1 MKKKIWI
8 LPLVLSAFV
17 AIVAFAFHY
26 SVNIE
31 NALTLQ
37 PEADFEIQVSWLR
50 IVFEPVLGILLY
62 FNRAFYALDETM
74 VLLYWILGLF
84 AVYTLVQSI
93 KQKGKNQ
100 VKRFLVNQLL
110 NLPVLVG
117 LWFAFLVILIFVP
130 LHNDRIINKTSDWV
144 LVNTHSHTEFSHD
157 GLISQEG
164 LWKWHQRNGF
174 DAFFI
179 TEHNNHNHTLEFVNR
194 QRNNEFPGE
203 PAVFCGE
210 EFSGSNHLSLL
221 RLKTD
226 FSTKGLS
233 DSVAVAK
240 ARAEGAA
247 IIVNHWFDG
256 ERKTLEYY
264 RNLGSDGFEIENT
277 ATDKR
282 YNREVYHRIKT
293 FCENNGL
300 IMNGG
305 PDFHGYGNVCT
316 LWNAFEIPG
325 WKNMNFQAKEEAI
338 LNIIK
343 TRDQSKL
350 KVLLLNDRP
359 YYEKENLFFRPL
371 VTFFNYFRTLNIL
384 QVLSWVFWIL
394 LFTYLSFKINSNTK
408 LSQKY
413 SGSRML
419 PVSGLLAS
427 LFLLGLGLVYHF
439 RIQDVE
445 DFTEMYAEYSRILF
459 FAGTALLVFSG
470 LNMYF
475 RNPFFTKKP
484 PAPRTD
490 GSF

>member
-1 MKKKIWI
+1 MSKKYLIFPIVI
-8 LPLVLSAFV
+8 LLLIAF
-17 AIVAFAFHY
+17 ISLFFHY
-26 SVNIE
+26 PVYIE

-37 PEADFEIQVSWLR
+37 PEPDFEIEVSWLR
-50 IVFEPVLGILLY
+50 IIFEPVLGVLLW
-62 FNRAFYALDETM
+62 FNRAFYALSEIM
-74 VLLYWILGLF
+74 VLLYWVLGLF
-84 AVYTLVQSI
+84 VIYTLVQSFRL
-93 KQKGKNQ
+93 KGRNQ
-100 VKRFLVNQLL
+100 VKRFLVSQLL
-110 NLPVLVG
+110 NLLVLVG
-117 LWFAFLVILIFVP
+117 LWFAVFVILIFVP
-130 LHNDRIINKTSDWV
+130 LHNDRIINKTTDWV

-179 TEHNNHNHTLEFVNR
+179 TEHNNHNRSLEFVNR

-221 RLKTD
+221 GLKTD
-226 FSTKGLS
+226 FTTKGLS
-233 DSVAVAK
+233 DSVVVAK

-264 RNLGSDGFEIENT
+264 RDLGADGFEIENT
-277 ATDKR
+277 AEDKR
-282 YNREVYHRIKT
+282 YNREVYQRIKT
-293 FCENNGL
+293 FCETNGL

-305 PDFHGYGNVCT
+305 VDFHGYGSVCT

-325 WKNMNFQAKEEAI
+325 WKNMNFHAKEEA
-338 LNIIK
+338 LLDIIK

-359 YYEKENLFFRPL
+359 YYEKKNLFFRPL
-371 VTFFNYFRTLNIL
+371 VNIFNYFRTLNFM
-384 QVLSWVFWIL
+384 QVVSWIFWIL
-394 LFTYLSFKINSNTK
+394 LISYFSFKINSNSK
-408 LSQKY
+408 LAQKY
-413 SGSRML
+413 SCSRML
-419 PVSGLLAS
+419 PVSGILAS

-445 DFTEMYAEYSRILF
+445 GFTEIYAEYSRILF
-459 FAGTALLVFSG
+459 FAGAALLVFSG
-470 LNMYF
+470 INIFF
-475 RNPFFTKKP
+475 RNLVFYRKTSGH
-484 PAPRTD
+484 A
-490 GSF
+490 G